1 MTPEQ
6 LKEVQR
12 ICPRWRDRPLAE
24 VVAAVERVQDERVSV
39 QDILREFNRRAA
51 PETGFYEPHEPAE
64 IIREMLNAKVT
75 GAPPTDATKGEE
87 G

>member
-6 LKEVQR
+6 LKEIRR

-24 VVAAVERVQDERVSV
+24 VVAAVERVQGERVSV
-39 QDILREFNRRAA
+39 QDILREFDRRAE

-64 IIREMLNAKVT
+64 IIRQMLNA
-75 GAPPTDATKGEE
+75 
-87 G
+87 